1 MRQNESLTDLDFA
14 AQLPIAY
21 RNMFSFRVFFDLLGF
36 CKLLCVYS
44 PQVLNIQTFHLFLS
58 VIYLHAFSG
67 FASHTHDLAQ
77 VLRRMPFLTQPSSE
91 SVIQALYFLQL
102 TFILKFIKPKKYF
115 ALIFHGAQAPPCGHI
130 AP

>member
-14 AQLPIAY
+14 VQLPIAY

-44 PQVLNIQTFHLFLS
+44 PQELNIQTFHLFLS

-77 VLRRMPFLTQPSSE
+77 VLRRIPSLSHWDTIMNIQIIYRDSFLYN
-91 SVIQALYFLQL
+91 IQ
-102 TFILKFIKPKKYF
+102 
-115 ALIFHGAQAPPCGHI
+115 
-130 AP
+130 